1 MWKSLIP
8 GIHVDSDLDEEDKQ
22 KEVIEDEKHSDDD
35 EKKEKDEAH
44 VFLVVR
50 TKATT
55 RNEEDEL
62 ELKIPVYENLA
73 YVRKE
78 IFDVCHGQ
86 DADPITF
93 TEDLMATTPM
103 NIIVDR
109 ENLALPPPNTTG
121 LGWTFGLCSSKCLC
135 LSLVVG
141 ICNCP

>member
-22 KEVIEDEKHSDDD
+22 K
-35 EKKEKDEAH
+35 DEAH
-44 VFLVVR
+44 VFLVVK

-78 IFDVCHGQ
+78 IYDVCHGQ

-103 NIIVDR
+103 NIIVDKKKVG
-109 ENLALPPPNTTG
+109 TTTTKHNG
-121 LGWTFGLCSSKCLC
+121 LGLDIWAMQFKVPLFEPNRWYLQLPMTVDYGGGKRV
-135 LSLVVG
+135 SLTEF
-141 ICNCP
+141 I